1 MLWPLA
7 TGTAGTPPGP
17 GAPAAAM
24 TRLRPGTTTPSGPC
38 APTAPRAAGKRG
50 AGAGKRGTA
59 KRGTGNRERSSWEP
73 GCPRTWGRVPA
84 CGSPADP
91 ASASLVGQVAAWAR
105 CPSMLYLVG
114 LGLGDATDITVKG
127 LEAVRRCRRVY
138 LEAYTSVLTVGKEAL
153 EEFYGKELILADR
166 EMVEQEAD
174 SLLKEADVCDVAF
187 LVVGDPFGATTH
199 SDLVLRAVKLGIPY
213 KVIHNA
219 SIMNAV
225 GCCGLQL
232 YNFGETV
239 SIVFWTDTWKP
250 ESFFDKIEKNRQ
262 NGMHTLCL
270 LDIKV
275 KEQSLEN
282 LMKGRKIYEPPR
294 YMSVNQ
300 AAEQLLAIIQ
310 NRRFQGEKPEITEN
324 TICVGLARVGAL
336 DEKIASG
343 TLQQMSTVELGA
355 PLHSLIVTGTMHP
368 LELEM
373 LKLFSVDSSSFENNA
388 CQRTT

>member
-1 MLWPLA
+1 
-7 TGTAGTPPGP
+7 
-17 GAPAAAM
+17 
-24 TRLRPGTTTPSGPC
+24 C
-38 APTAPRAAGKRG
+38 F
-50 AGAGKRGTA
+50 
-59 KRGTGNRERSSWEP
+59 
-73 GCPRTWGRVPA
+73 V
-84 CGSPADP
+84 
-91 ASASLVGQVAAWAR
+91 
-105 CPSMLYLVG
+105 
-114 LGLGDATDITVKG
+114 
-127 LEAVRRCRRVY
+127 
-138 LEAYTSVLTVGKEAL
+138 
-153 EEFYGKELILADR
+153 
-166 EMVEQEAD
+166 
-174 SLLKEADVCDVAF
+174 
-187 LVVGDPFGATTH
+187 
-199 SDLVLRAVKLGIPY
+199 
-213 KVIHNA
+213 
-219 SIMNAV
+219 
-225 GCCGLQL
+225 LQL

-310 NRRFQGEKPEITEN
+310 SRRLQGEKPEITEN
-324 TICVGLARVGAL
+324 TICVGLARVGAP
-336 DEKIASG
+336 DQKIASG
-343 TLQQMSTVELGA
+343 PLYQMSTVELGS

-388 CQRTT
+388 FQRTT

>member
-1 MLWPLA
+1 
-7 TGTAGTPPGP
+7 
-17 GAPAAAM
+17 
-24 TRLRPGTTTPSGPC
+24 
-38 APTAPRAAGKRG
+38 
-50 AGAGKRGTA
+50 
-59 KRGTGNRERSSWEP
+59 
-73 GCPRTWGRVPA
+73 
-84 CGSPADP
+84 
-91 ASASLVGQVAAWAR
+91 
-105 CPSMLYLVG
+105 MLYLVG
-114 LGLGDATDITVKG
+114 LGLGDAEDITVKG
-127 LEAVRRCRRVY
+127 LQAVRRCRRVY

-270 LDIKV
+270 L
-275 KEQSLEN
+275 
-282 LMKGRKIYEPPR
+282 GRKIYEPPR

-310 NRRFQGEKPEITEN
+310 KRRLQGEKPEITEN

>member
-1 MLWPLA
+1 MKMSLSYIW
-7 TGTAGTPPGP
+7 
-17 GAPAAAM
+17 
-24 TRLRPGTTTPSGPC
+24 
-38 APTAPRAAGKRG
+38 
-50 AGAGKRGTA
+50 
-59 KRGTGNRERSSWEP
+59 SS
-73 GCPRTWGRVPA
+73 
-84 CGSPADP
+84 S
-91 ASASLVGQVAAWAR
+91 S
-105 CPSMLYLVG
+105 
-114 LGLGDATDITVKG
+114 TDTKG
-127 LEAVRRCRRVY
+127 I
-138 LEAYTSVLTVGKEAL
+138 KPQ

-166 EMVEQEAD
+166 ETVEQEAD
-174 SLLKEADVCDVAF
+174 NILKDADVCDVAF

-225 GCCGLQL
+225 GCCGLQVGYRSFQAKCCLRLHMTLASASLKMIGKTVASDVFTEL
-232 YNFGETV
+232 YSFGETV

-310 NRRFQGEKPEITEN
+310 NRRLQGEESAITEN
-324 TICVGLARVGAL
+324 TICVGLARVGAP
-336 DEKIASG
+336 DQKIASG
-343 TLQQMSTVELGA
+343 TLEQMSTVELGG
-355 PLHSLIVTGTMHP
+355 PLHSLIVTGTLHP

-373 LKLFSVDSSSFENNA
+373 LQLFPVAGSSFEQHA

>member
-1 MLWPLA
+1 
-7 TGTAGTPPGP
+7 
-17 GAPAAAM
+17 
-24 TRLRPGTTTPSGPC
+24 
-38 APTAPRAAGKRG
+38 
-50 AGAGKRGTA
+50 
-59 KRGTGNRERSSWEP
+59 
-73 GCPRTWGRVPA
+73 
-84 CGSPADP
+84 
-91 ASASLVGQVAAWAR
+91 
-105 CPSMLYLVG
+105 
-114 LGLGDATDITVKG
+114 
-127 LEAVRRCRRVY
+127 EAVRRCRRVY

-174 SLLKEADVCDVAF
+174 TLLKEADVCDVAF

-225 GCCGLQL
+225 GCCGLQVTFL
-232 YNFGETV
+232 YMH
-239 SIVFWTDTWKP
+239 ILYICILLFWTDTWKP
-250 ESFFDKIEKNRQ
+250 ESFFDKIEKNRRS
-262 NGMHTLCL
+262 GMHTLCL

-310 NRRFQGEKPEITEN
+310 NRRLQGEKTETTEN
-324 TICVGLARVGAL
+324 TVCVGLARVGAP
-336 DEKIASG
+336 DEKIAAG
-343 TLQQMSTVELGA
+343 TLQQMSSVELGG

>member
-1 MLWPLA
+1 
-7 TGTAGTPPGP
+7 
-17 GAPAAAM
+17 
-24 TRLRPGTTTPSGPC
+24 
-38 APTAPRAAGKRG
+38 
-50 AGAGKRGTA
+50 
-59 KRGTGNRERSSWEP
+59 
-73 GCPRTWGRVPA
+73 
-84 CGSPADP
+84 
-91 ASASLVGQVAAWAR
+91 
-105 CPSMLYLVG
+105 MLYLVG
-114 LGLGDATDITVKG
+114 LGLGDAKDITVKG

-310 NRRFQGEKPEITEN
+310 NRRLQGEKPEITEN

-373 LKLFSVDSSSFENNA
+373 LKLFSVDSSSFENNT

>member
-1 MLWPLA
+1 
-7 TGTAGTPPGP
+7 
-17 GAPAAAM
+17 
-24 TRLRPGTTTPSGPC
+24 
-38 APTAPRAAGKRG
+38 
-50 AGAGKRGTA
+50 
-59 KRGTGNRERSSWEP
+59 
-73 GCPRTWGRVPA
+73 
-84 CGSPADP
+84 
-91 ASASLVGQVAAWAR
+91 
-105 CPSMLYLVG
+105 MLYLVG
-114 LGLGDATDITVKG
+114 LGLGDAKDITVKG
-127 LEAVRRCRRVY
+127 LEVVRQCHKVY
-138 LEAYTSVLTVGKEAL
+138 LEAYTSILTVGKEAL

-166 EMVEQEAD
+166 ETVEQEAG
-174 SLLKEADVCDVAF
+174 SILEEADVCDVAF

-250 ESFFDKIEKNRQ
+250 ESFFDKIKKNRQ

-282 LMKGRKIYEPPR
+282 LMKGKKIYEPPR
-294 YMSVNQ
+294 YMTVNQ
-300 AAEQLLAIIQ
+300 AAEQLLAVIR
-310 NRRFQGEKPEITEN
+310 NRRLQGEEPEITEN
-324 TICVGLARVGAL
+324 TMCVGLARVGAP
-336 DEKIASG
+336 DQQIASG
-343 TLQQMSTVELGA
+343 TLHQMSKVELGG
-355 PLHSLIVTGTMHP
+355 PLHSLIITGTMHP

-373 LKLFSVDSSSFENNA
+373 LQLFSVDGSSFEHDA
-388 CQRTT
+388 PQRTT